1 MSERS
6 LKVIKQELYK
16 KAVKNLSKKFKH
28 IEADIEKLL
37 SGINNKSD
45 LGVEL
50 KSNIFKARVANSD
63 KNRGKSPG
71 YRLITYLK
79 ITDDEL
85 HLLYVYDKSSIENL
99 TENEIDEI
107 IINSIPSK
115 META

>member
-1 MSERS
+1 LNERS
-6 LKVIKQELYK
+6 LG
-16 KAVKNLSKKFKH
+16 
-28 IEADIEKLL
+28 D
-37 SGINNKSD
+37 KSD

-63 KNRGKSPG
+63 KNRGKSAR
-71 YRLITYLK
+71 YRLIAYLK

-107 IINSIPSK
+107 IINSLPKDESTK
-115 META
+115 L